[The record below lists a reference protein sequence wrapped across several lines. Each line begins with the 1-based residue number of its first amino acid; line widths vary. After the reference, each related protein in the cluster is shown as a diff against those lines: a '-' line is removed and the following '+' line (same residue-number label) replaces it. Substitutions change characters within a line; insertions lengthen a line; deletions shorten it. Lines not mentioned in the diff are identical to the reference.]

1 MNSTLAMV
9 LGLLALVVGAIG
21 LAYKLG
27 IKNGGAATA
36 RSLTAEFEAREDAMR
51 KEIRRLSMVGQ
62 GIQNTV
68 HEMPL
73 EDVLA
78 ELKKAAKP

>member
-27 IKNGGAATA
+27 KKQGSAEGDKKLEAA
-36 RSLTAEFEAREDAMR
+36 EDAAR
-51 KEIRRLSMVGQ
+51 KKLRQDSIHGQ

-68 HEMPL
+68 HEMPI
-73 EDVLA
+73 EDVKA
-78 ELKKAAKP
+78 ELRKRAGK